1 MTKLKPCPFC
11 GGDAYLN
18 QRYNSRGRVNMIFAQ
33 CDFCG
38 SRGRIFSSY
47 TDAAEDNW
55 QNDACV
61 KATNAW
67 NKRVEVE

>member
-1 MTKLKPCPFC
+1 
-11 GGDAYLN
+11 
-18 QRYNSRGRVNMIFAQ
+18 MIFAQ

>member
-1 MTKLKPCPFC
+1 
-11 GGDAYLN
+11 
-18 QRYNSRGRVNMIFAQ
+18 MIFAQ

-38 SRGRIFSSY
+38 SRGRIFASY

-55 QNDACV
+55 ENVACV
-61 KATNAW
+61 KATGAW